1 MPAFDTLK
9 ATKLLKESGFDE
21 TQAEAVVS
29 TVRDAVAENV
39 ATKADLAEV
48 CNELKLDHA
57 KLRTELKEDIANVR
71 TEIADVRAELK
82 EDIHN
87 LRTELKEDIAGVR
100 AELKEDI
107 HKLRTDMYRFGAFMI
122 IAIVSLIV
130 TLMKLLP

>member
-9 ATKLLKESGFDE
+9 ATKLLKESGFGE
-21 TQAEAVVS
+21 TQAEAVVA

-39 ATKADLAEV
+39 ATKADLAETS
-48 CNELKLDHA
+48 NELKIEIA
-57 KLRTELKEDIANVR
+57 KVRGELKDEIANVR
-71 TEIADVRAELK
+71 TEIAD
-82 EDIHN
+82 
-87 LRTELKEDIAGVR
+87 VR

-130 TLMKLLP
+130 TLMKILP

>member
-9 ATKLLKESGFDE
+9 ATKLLKESGFGE
-21 TQAEAVVS
+21 IQAEAVVS

-82 EDIHN
+82 EDIH
-87 LRTELKEDIAGVR
+87 
-100 AELKEDI
+100 
-107 HKLRTDMYRFGAFMI
+107 KLRTDMYRFGAFMI

-130 TLMKLLP
+130 TLMKILP

>member
-57 KLRTELKEDIANVR
+57 KLRT
-71 TEIADVRAELK
+71 
-82 EDIHN
+82 
-87 LRTELKEDIAGVR
+87 
-100 AELKEDI
+100 
-107 HKLRTDMYRFGAFMI
+107 DMYRFILLVALG
-122 IAIVSLIV
+122 IVSLNVALI
-130 TLMKLLP
+130 KLLP

>member
-21 TQAEAVVS
+21 TQAEAVVA

-57 KLRTELKEDIANVR
+57 KLRT
-71 TEIADVRAELK
+71 
-82 EDIHN
+82 
-87 LRTELKEDIAGVR
+87 
-100 AELKEDI
+100 
-107 HKLRTDMYRFGAFMI
+107 DMYRFILLVALG
-122 IAIVSLIV
+122 IVSLNVALI
-130 TLMKLLP
+130 KLLP

>member
-82 EDIHN
+82 EDIAN
-87 LRTELKEDIAGVR
+87 VR

>member
-9 ATKLLKESGFDE
+9 ATKLLKESGFGE
-21 TQAEAVVS
+21 IQAEAVVS

-71 TEIADVRAELK
+71 AELK
-82 EDIHN
+82 EDIAN
-87 LRTELKEDIAGVR
+87 VRTEIADIRAELKEDIAGVR